1 MQNSFGDPRGSD
13 FVDLA
18 SQRATLAELREN
30 IARGVPSLIVGDR
43 GAGKSTLAERAA
55 RLCGRSVETFHLG
68 GVHDAEAFLF
78 GQVVLRDGGTRFV
91 RSRFVESLCIPDL
104 VLVLDE
110 LNRAS
115 AVHNALL
122 SVLDHQ
128 RRLILDL
135 EESDRRV
142 VDVASGVVLIATA
155 NHGAEFC
162 GVEPVDAALL
172 DRFSAVR
179 VGFPDEEDE
188 LLVARTGVAKERATD
203 LVRVARE
210 IRAQF
215 ARGALPCTISTRRLL
230 DAAALL
236 ALGRPIETAIERSC
250 HVYDGDGLAAL
261 RTTVR
266 AVLGKKS

>member
-1 MQNSFGDPRGSD
+1 MRAPQKAPHGSD
-13 FVDLA
+13 FVDLP
-18 SQRATLAELREN
+18 SQRAKLEEIREN
-30 IARGVPSLIVGDR
+30 IERGVATLIVGDR

-55 RLCGRSVETFHLG
+55 RLCGRCVEIFHLG

-78 GQVVLRDGGTRFV
+78 GQVVLRDGATRFV
-91 RSRFVESLCIPDL
+91 RSRFVESLCIPNL

-128 RRLILDL
+128 RRLTLDL
-135 EESDRRV
+135 EEPDRRV
-142 VDVASGVVLIATA
+142 VQVAPGVVIIGTA
-155 NHGAEFC
+155 NHGAEFS

-179 VGFPDEEDE
+179 VGFPEEE
-188 LLVARTGVAKERATD
+188 EQLLAARTGVAKDGAGE

-215 ARGALPCTISTRRLL
+215 GRGALPCTISTRRLL
-230 DAAALL
+230 DAAALV
-236 ALGRPIETAIERSC
+236 AAGRSIECAVERSC

-261 RTTVR
+261 RTAVR
-266 AVLGKKS
+266 AVLGRTK